1 MRTTT
6 RSVHAARGFTL
17 IELMIVVA
25 IIAIIAAVALPNLLS
40 SRISANESAAI
51 STLRTILS
59 AQAQAQ
65 SRVAVDVD
73 GDGQG
78 EYLYLAE
85 LSGGVVLRGMP
96 TPLDPAAISVSI
108 GTVSNSVASKSGY
121 HFAIHLPAAAGAP
134 VAEDATGGK
143 AAAGAVDADLAENFW
158 VCYAWPTSYGTS
170 GRRAFCINQSGDLL
184 QSNNATQQ
192 YEGSGA
198 SAPAADAAYVDSGD
212 LTGELSISGNPG
224 PPQDG
229 GAWVPLN

>member
-1 MRTTT
+1 MRTEVQSRPT
-6 RSVHAARGFTL
+6 VRGFTL

-40 SRISANESAAI
+40 SRLSANESAAI

-85 LSGGVVLRGMP
+85 LSGNVVLRGMP

-108 GTVSNSVASKSGY
+108 GTVNDAAASKSGY
-121 HFAIHLPAAAGAP
+121 HFAIYLPAAAGTP
-134 VAEDATGGK
+134 EAEDATGGK

-158 VCYAWPTSYGTS
+158 VCYAWPTSFGTS

-192 YEGSGA
+192 YEGTGA
-198 SAPAADAAYVDSGD
+198 NAPAADAAYVAGGD
-212 LTGELSISGNPG
+212 LTADLSISGNPG